1 MVLNQYVK
9 CFSSELN
16 ILLETLDSPQEAYEP
31 SIKTLEQ
38 CIDIFSTFSNLDTMR
53 IFLLAEKGI
62 KSSNK
67 AIKELGLTPKRY
79 YSRLKALVDGGAIEK
94 VNGVYVYTPT
104 GEILHKLGLSLV
116 SLVDNKKR
124 ISLLMN
130 LEKSNA
136 LSQEE
141 RQRINSMLSGGRD
154 TGQLLGLFHQ
164 IPQEKVVKISEYKT
178 LVEILA
184 REIASSKK
192 SMLIASRYFDVW
204 VIDECL
210 KARDRGVDMRVLMSK
225 ETMSKKVNK
234 LRMILSPKLL
244 MKILEVSEITDIKE
258 ILRETDL
265 AFSFCII
272 DGYKCFFEFPS
283 VGGEFSIAF
292 MLENE
297 KTSLKFTKF
306 FNSIWESSNPNKPSD
321 FVKKISE

>member
-1 MVLNQYVK
+1 
-9 CFSSELN
+9 
-16 ILLETLDSPQEAYEP
+16 LEIFDDAQATYEP
-31 SIKTLEQ
+31 STETLEQ
-38 CIDIFSTFSNLDTMR
+38 CIDIFSTFANLDTIR

-62 KSSNK
+62 SNSNK
-67 AIKELGLTPKRY
+67 AIKKLDLTPKRY
-79 YSRLKALVDGGAIEK
+79 YSRLKALVDSGVLEK
-94 VNGVYVYTPT
+94 VNGIYTYTPV
-104 GEILHKLGLSLV
+104 GEMLHSLGLSLIN
-116 SLVDNKKR
+116 LVDNKQK
-124 ISLLMN
+124 IGLLMN
-130 LEKSNA
+130 LSKSDA
-136 LSQEE
+136 LSDEE
-141 RQRINSMLSGGRD
+141 HQKINSMIVGNTDVGKMLGSMISGV
-154 TGQLLGLFHQ
+154 
-164 IPQEKVVKISEYKT
+164 PQEKTVKISEYKT
-178 LVEILA
+178 LVESLA

-234 LRMILSPKLL
+234 LRMMLSPKLL
-244 MKILEVSEITDIKE
+244 MKILELSEVTDIKE

-272 DGYKCFFEFPS
+272 DSYKCFFEFPS

-306 FNSIWESSNPNKPSD
+306 FNSIWESLNPKKPSD
-321 FVKKISE
+321 FVKRISE

>member
-1 MVLNQYVK
+1 
-9 CFSSELN
+9 
-16 ILLETLDSPQEAYEP
+16 LEIFDDAQATYEP
-31 SIKTLEQ
+31 SAETLEH
-38 CIDIFSTFSNLDTMR
+38 CIDIFSTFANLDTMR

-62 KSSNK
+62 SNSNK

-79 YSRLKALVDGGAIEK
+79 YSRLKALVDSGVLEK
-94 VNGVYVYTPT
+94 VNGVYLYTPV
-104 GEILHKLGLSLV
+104 GELLHNLGLSLIN
-116 SLVDNKKR
+116 LVNNKQK
-124 ISLLMN
+124 IGLLMN
-130 LEKSNA
+130 LSKSDA
-136 LSQEE
+136 LSDEE
-141 RQRINSMLSGGRD
+141 RQKINSMIVGNTDVGKM
-154 TGQLLGLFHQ
+154 LGSM
-164 IPQEKVVKISEYKT
+164 INGVPQEKTAKISEYKT
-178 LVEILA
+178 LVETLA

-234 LRMILSPKLL
+234 LRMMLSPKLL
-244 MKILEVSEITDIKE
+244 MKILEVSEVTDIKE
-258 ILRETDL
+258 ILRETDI

-297 KTSLKFTKF
+297 KTSLKFIKF
-306 FNSIWESSNPNKPSD
+306 FNSIWESCDPKKPSD

>member
-1 MVLNQYVK
+1 M
-9 CFSSELN
+9 E
-16 ILLETLDSPQEAYEP
+16 ILDDAQATYEP
-31 SIKTLEQ
+31 SAETLEQ
-38 CIDIFSTFSNLDTMR
+38 CIDIFSTFANLDTMR

-62 KSSNK
+62 SNSNK
-67 AIKELGLTPKRY
+67 AIKELDLTPKRY
-79 YSRLKALVDGGAIEK
+79 YSRLKTLVDSGVLEK
-94 VNGVYVYTPT
+94 VNGVYLYTPV
-104 GEILHKLGLSLV
+104 GELLHNLGLSLIN
-116 SLVDNKKR
+116 LVNNKQK
-124 ISLLMN
+124 IGLLMN
-130 LEKSNA
+130 LSKSDA
-136 LSQEE
+136 LSDEE
-141 RQRINSMLSGGRD
+141 RQKINSMIVGNTDVGKM
-154 TGQLLGLFHQ
+154 LGSM
-164 IPQEKVVKISEYKT
+164 INGVPQEKTAKISEYKT
-178 LVEILA
+178 LVETLA

-234 LRMILSPKLL
+234 LRMMLSPKLL
-244 MKILEVSEITDIKE
+244 MKILEVSEVTDIKE

-272 DGYKCFFEFPS
+272 DGSKCVFEFPS

-297 KTSLKFTKF
+297 KTSLKFTKV
-306 FNSIWESSNPNKPSD
+306 FNSIWESCDPKKPSD

>member
-1 MVLNQYVK
+1 MDTSLG
-9 CFSSELN
+9 
-16 ILLETLDSPQEAYEP
+16 TLDDDQAVYEP
-31 SIKTLEQ
+31 SPETLEQ
-38 CIDIFSTFSNLDTMR
+38 CIDIFSTFANIDTMR

-62 KSSNK
+62 GNSNK
-67 AIKELGLTPKRY
+67 AIKGLGLTPKRY
-79 YSRLKALVDGGAIEK
+79 YSRLKELVDVGILEK
-94 VNGVYVYTPT
+94 VNGVYAYTPI
-104 GEILHKLGLSLV
+104 GEMLHKLGLSLMSIV
-116 SLVDNKKR
+116 NNKQK
-124 ISLLMN
+124 IGLLIN
-130 LEKSNA
+130 FTTSEA
-136 LSQEE
+136 LSPDE
-141 RQRINSMLSGGRD
+141 RQRINSVLFGGEED
-154 TGQLLGLFHQ
+154 SQLLDLFHN
-164 IPQEKVVKISEYKT
+164 ISPEKIIKISEYKT
-178 LVEILA
+178 LVETLA

-234 LRMILSPKLL
+234 LRMMLSPKLL
-244 MKILEVSEITDIKE
+244 MKLLEVSEVTDIKE
-258 ILRETDL
+258 ILRETDI

-272 DGYKCFFEFPS
+272 DGYKCIFEFPS

-306 FNSIWESSNPNKPSD
+306 FNSIWESCDPNKPSD

>member
-1 MVLNQYVK
+1 MEIFDDAQA
-9 CFSSELN
+9 
-16 ILLETLDSPQEAYEP
+16 TYEP
-31 SIKTLEQ
+31 STETLEQ
-38 CIDIFSTFSNLDTMR
+38 CIDIFSTFANLDTIR

-62 KSSNK
+62 SNSNK
-67 AIKELGLTPKRY
+67 AIKKLDLTPKRY
-79 YSRLKALVDGGAIEK
+79 YSRLKALVDSGVLEK
-94 VNGVYVYTPT
+94 VNGIYTYTPV
-104 GEILHKLGLSLV
+104 GEMLHSLGLSLIN
-116 SLVDNKKR
+116 LVDNKQK
-124 ISLLMN
+124 IGLLMN
-130 LEKSNA
+130 LSKSDA
-136 LSQEE
+136 LSDEE
-141 RQRINSMLSGGRD
+141 HQKINSMIVGNTDVGKMLGSMISGV
-154 TGQLLGLFHQ
+154 
-164 IPQEKVVKISEYKT
+164 PQEKTVKISEYKT
-178 LVEILA
+178 LVESLA

-234 LRMILSPKLL
+234 LRMMLSPKLL
-244 MKILEVSEITDIKE
+244 MKILELSEVTDIKE

-272 DGYKCFFEFPS
+272 DSYKCFFEFPS

-306 FNSIWESSNPNKPSD
+306 FNSIWESLNPKKPSD
-321 FVKKISE
+321 FVKRISE

>member
-1 MVLNQYVK
+1 MAFL
-9 CFSSELN
+9 STTSRDISLDTS
-16 ILLETLDSPQEAYEP
+16 LGTLDDDQAVYEP
-31 SIKTLEQ
+31 SPETLEQ
-38 CIDIFSTFSNLDTMR
+38 CIDIFSTFANIDTMR

-62 KSSNK
+62 GNSNK
-67 AIKELGLTPKRY
+67 AIKGLGLTPKRY
-79 YSRLKALVDGGAIEK
+79 YSRLKELVDVGILEK
-94 VNGVYVYTPT
+94 VNGVYAYTPI
-104 GEILHKLGLSLV
+104 GEMLHKLGLSLMSIV
-116 SLVDNKKR
+116 NNKQK
-124 ISLLMN
+124 IGLLIN
-130 LEKSNA
+130 FTTSEA
-136 LSQEE
+136 LSPDE
-141 RQRINSMLSGGRD
+141 RQRINSVLFGGEED
-154 TGQLLGLFHQ
+154 SQLLDLFHN
-164 IPQEKVVKISEYKT
+164 ISPEKIIKISEYKT
-178 LVEILA
+178 LVETLA

-234 LRMILSPKLL
+234 LRMMLSPKLL
-244 MKILEVSEITDIKE
+244 MKLLEVSEVTDIKE
-258 ILRETDL
+258 ILRETDI

-272 DGYKCFFEFPS
+272 DGYKCIFEFPS

-306 FNSIWESSNPNKPSD
+306 FNSIWESCDPNKPSD

>member
-1 MVLNQYVK
+1 
-9 CFSSELN
+9 
-16 ILLETLDSPQEAYEP
+16 LEIFDDAQAMYKP
-31 SIKTLEQ
+31 STEMLEQ
-38 CIDIFSTFSNLDTMR
+38 CIDIFDMFANLDTIR

-62 KSSNK
+62 SNSNK
-67 AIKELGLTPKRY
+67 AIKELDLTPKRY
-79 YSRLKALVDGGAIEK
+79 YSRLKALVDSGVLEK
-94 VNGVYVYTPT
+94 VNGVYVYTPV
-104 GEILHKLGLSLV
+104 GELLHSLGLSLIN
-116 SLVDNKKR
+116 LIDNKQK
-124 ISLLMN
+124 IGLLMN
-130 LEKSNA
+130 LSKSDA
-136 LSQEE
+136 LSDEE
-141 RQRINSMLSGGRD
+141 RQKINSMIVGNTDVGKM
-154 TGQLLGLFHQ
+154 LGSM
-164 IPQEKVVKISEYKT
+164 IVGVPQEKTVKISEYKT
-178 LVEILA
+178 LVETLA

-234 LRMILSPKLL
+234 LRMLLSPKLL
-244 MKILEVSEITDIKE
+244 MKILEMSEVTDIKE

-297 KTSLKFTKF
+297 KTSLKFTKS
-306 FNSIWESSNPNKPSD
+306 FNSIWESCDPKKPSD

>member
-1 MVLNQYVK
+1 MEIFDDAQAMYK
-9 CFSSELN
+9 
-16 ILLETLDSPQEAYEP
+16 P
-31 SIKTLEQ
+31 STETLEQ
-38 CIDIFSTFSNLDTMR
+38 CIDIFDTFANLDTMR

-62 KSSNK
+62 SNSNK
-67 AIKELGLTPKRY
+67 AIKELDLTPKRY
-79 YSRLKALVDGGAIEK
+79 YSRLKALVDSGVLEK
-94 VNGVYVYTPT
+94 VNGVYVYTPV
-104 GEILHKLGLSLV
+104 GELLHSLGLSLIN
-116 SLVDNKKR
+116 LVNNKQK
-124 ISLLMN
+124 IGLLMN
-130 LEKSNA
+130 LSKSDA
-136 LSQEE
+136 LSDEE
-141 RQRINSMLSGGRD
+141 RQKINSMIVGNTDVGKM
-154 TGQLLGLFHQ
+154 LGSM
-164 IPQEKVVKISEYKT
+164 IKGVPQEKTVKISEYKT
-178 LVEILA
+178 LVETLA

-234 LRMILSPKLL
+234 LRMMLSPKLL
-244 MKILEVSEITDIKE
+244 MKLLEVSEVTNIKE

-297 KTSLKFTKF
+297 KTSLKFTKS
-306 FNSIWESSNPNKPSD
+306 FNSIWESCDPKKPSD
-321 FVKKISE
+321 FVKKMSE